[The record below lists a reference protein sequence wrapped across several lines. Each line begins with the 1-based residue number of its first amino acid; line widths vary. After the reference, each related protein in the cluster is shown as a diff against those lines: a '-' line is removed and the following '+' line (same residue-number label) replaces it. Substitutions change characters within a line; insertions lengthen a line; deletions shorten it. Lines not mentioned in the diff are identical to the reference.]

1 MPLPLGHQG
10 HFHSNYHKET
20 PKELANVNSE
30 SVEAFRFLL
39 DQDNNWSCGS
49 YLATGWQK
57 HSMLGQAVSRKL
69 RIFQRPAEPALATD
83 QRERTLHPYKPH
95 PRQEKKKAQIFLSH
109 LSNSGLS
116 TRSLMIRDW
125 QHFPY

>member
-1 MPLPLGHQG
+1 MPLPLGPQG

-49 YLATGWQK
+49 SEIFGDWLAKAFNARAGSQ
-57 HSMLGQAVSRKL
+57 RKL

-83 QRERTLHPYKPH
+83 QRERTLHPYKPY
-95 PRQEKKKAQIFLSH
+95 PRQEKK
-109 LSNSGLS
+109 S
-116 TRSLMIRDW
+116 TDFPESLK
-125 QHFPY
+125 

>member
-20 PKELANVNSE
+20 PTRRLANVNSE

-49 YLATGWQK
+49 SEILGDWLA
-57 HSMLGQAVSRKL
+57 
-69 RIFQRPAEPALATD
+69 
-83 QRERTLHPYKPH
+83 
-95 PRQEKKKAQIFLSH
+95 KAFNARAGSQPKVEDLSKT
-109 LSNSGLS
+109 S
-116 TRSLMIRDW
+116 
-125 QHFPY
+125 